1 MKKLVIVLL
10 IVVVGCSAVFA
21 ADLSLGFAQN
31 FMDTY
36 FIADYQGDHFG
47 VEGGIGIPLIYGT
60 ASLIGDMADGK
71 DVSILDGIGMVCLP
85 AAMVNGYWKA
95 VDGRVFDLRLGLQ
108 GDVFSIITPDMTS
121 VFALWGPSIGFD
133 FTFSDE
139 FSINL
144 TGTLPAALP
153 LNAIGAGDYGAFI
166 FTKDVDEIGEGLAI
180 FFGQLLPGI
189 LSEFARLSF
198 KWKV

>member
-1 MKKLVIVLL
+1 MKKLVIVFL
-10 IVVVGCSAVFA
+10 IVVIGCSAVFA
-21 ADLSLGFAQN
+21 GDLSLGFAQN

-36 FIADYQGDHFG
+36 FIADYQWDRFG
-47 VEGGIGIPLIYGT
+47 VEGGIGIPLVYGT
-60 ASLIGDMADGK
+60 AALISDLADGK
-71 DVSILDGIGMVCLP
+71 DVDVGDGFEMVLLP

-95 VDGRVFDLRLGLQ
+95 VDGKVFDLRLGLQ
-108 GDVFSIITPDMTS
+108 GDVFSIVSPEMTS
-121 VFALWGPSIGFD
+121 VFAIWGTSVGLD

-144 TGTLPAALP
+144 TGTLPAVLP
-153 LNAIGAGDYGAFI
+153 LNAIGAGDAGAFI